1 MKPAQ
6 PRAGATPGDRSL
18 TFRPIELHRDG
29 DVAIAFARDLIVAS
43 FGTDAK
49 FVRDFGEDG
58 ADYLAWLADR
68 LAEDPDS
75 AALLL
80 KEGTP
85 VGMVV
90 VGTYEDDASIGYVYH
105 YYLVA
110 SERLQ
115 GLGTALDDYAMETLR
130 RRGLRRARLSVA
142 ETNAPAVRFYIKRGW
157 AHAGPRPG
165 QPGVAYM
172 DRAIIG

>member
-1 MKPAQ
+1 M
-6 PRAGATPGDRSL
+6 

-29 DVAIAFARDLIVAS
+29 ELAVAFARDLIAAS

-49 FVRDFGEDG
+49 FVREFGEDG
-58 ADYLAWLADR
+58 AGYLAWLSDR
-68 LAEDPDS
+68 LGEDPES

-80 KEGTP
+80 KDGTP

-90 VGTYEDDASIGYVYH
+90 VGTYKDDPSTGYVHH
-105 YYLVA
+105 YYLVP
-110 SERLQ
+110 SKRLQ
-115 GLGTALDDYAMETLR
+115 GLGMALDDYAMTALH
-130 RRGLRRARLSVA
+130 RRGLDRARLSVA

-157 AHAGPRPG
+157 IHAGPRPG

-172 DRAIIG
+172 DRTIIG